1 MDCTNQEPT
10 AEDGCVL
17 CGFMKP
23 DFREDEEN
31 MERNSGELRG
41 MAGICHSGTYNPT
54 FGQQKQKTSLH
65 RATFSFNVEDLHPVW
80 IKEEIKRLFPATNN
94 PGKFPC

>member
-1 MDCTNQEPT
+1 MNRANHEPT

-17 CGFMKP
+17 CGFMKS

-41 MAGICHSGTYNPT
+41 MAEIGRSGTHNPT
-54 FGQQKQKTSLH
+54 FGQQNRKITYIL
-65 RATFSFNVEDLHPVW
+65 RVFD
-80 IKEEIKRLFPATNN
+80 
-94 PGKFPC
+94 